1 MRADRDA
8 LVRDALIDELTGLAN
23 RRGYA
28 RYLVAHRELGSRR
41 PLAILTVDLD
51 GFKLVNDRH
60 GHAAGDEVLRRVGS
74 ILAGHVR
81 ATDLAVR
88 VGGDE
93 FLVVL
98 EAASGEVAGDRGA
111 RIAQAI
117 RGERWPGID
126 AHLRVTASVGVAAA
140 TAEDPEAL
148 AAAADAAMYRA
159 KAAGGD
165 RVEA

>member
-1 MRADRDA
+1 M
-8 LVRDALIDELTGLAN
+8 
-23 RRGYA
+23 
-28 RYLVAHRELGSRR
+28 
-41 PLAILTVDLD
+41 AILTVDLD
-51 GFKLVNDRH
+51 AFKLVNDHH
-60 GHAAGDEVLRRVGS
+60 GHAAGDAVLRSVGS

-98 EAASGEVAGDRGA
+98 EAASGEVARERA
-111 RIAQAI
+111 TRIVESI
-117 RGERWPGID
+117 REERWPGID
-126 AHLRVTASVGVAAA
+126 ASLRVTASVGVAAA

-159 KAAGGD
+159 KTAGGD
-165 RVEA
+165 RAEA